1 MATRQQL
8 FQRLDSVLGTRVD
21 VPGSEPP
28 RLVRAN
34 SAFSKRQVRGDVVVE
49 IDGTRETLARDVALV

>member
-1 MATRQQL
+1 MATQQQL

-21 VPGSEPP
+21 VPGTEPP

-34 SAFSKRQVRGDVVVE
+34 SAFSKRQVRDDVVIE
-49 IDGTRETLARDVALV
+49 IDGARETVAADVKVV

>member
-49 IDGTRETLARDVALV
+49 IDGTRETLSRDVALV

>member
-1 MATRQQL
+1 MATQQQL

-21 VPGSEPP
+21 VPGVEPP

-34 SAFSKRQVRGDVVVE
+34 SAFSKRQVRGDVVIEV
-49 IDGTRETLARDVALV
+49 DGARETVATDVKVI